1 LLNNPEQ
8 AFFDIPI
15 SGTRCSHGGNE
26 TFPGW
31 GQNIPKLGNRLA
43 ASLVEESFCAFIGDI
58 NGVGLHYLQRFY
70 CKSLHLSTNLSKP
83 A

>member
-43 ASLVEESFCAFIGDI
+43 ASLVEENIM
-58 NGVGLHYLQRFY
+58 RFY
-70 CKSLHLSTNLSKP
+70 WRYQWRRLALSTTFLL
-83 A
+83 